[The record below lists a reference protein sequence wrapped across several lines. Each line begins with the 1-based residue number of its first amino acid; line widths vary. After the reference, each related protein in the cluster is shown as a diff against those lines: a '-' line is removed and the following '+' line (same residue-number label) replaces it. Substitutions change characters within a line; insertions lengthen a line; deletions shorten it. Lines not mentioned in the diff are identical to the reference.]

1 MTAQEK
7 TSTSE
12 WKFSKP
18 LHRGNASERMLVDLR
33 ERILSGVIPR
43 GEKLPTER
51 ELAATYGVSS
61 ATVRE
66 AIRGLATAQ
75 LLEVRHGSG
84 AYVTAKVDQ
93 LVGMPL
99 RTIIAMEKIS
109 MPQVLA
115 VYGAINSY
123 AAEMAA
129 RQATPSM
136 VAELQQAQ
144 DDIGRAKTL
153 PAISE
158 ALTRFLDTLAR
169 CSDNALL
176 VALCRFLAG
185 MQIGLA
191 TELSGGSYKTR
202 QQNSAKL
209 ADERQALIDAIKGKD
224 PKGAR
229 EAAWRY
235 QERAMAVLSALPR
248 ARKDR
253 VSDPALSKLLAS
265 LLHP

>member
-1 MTAQEK
+1 
-7 TSTSE
+7 
-12 WKFSKP
+12 
-18 LHRGNASERMLVDLR
+18 MLTDLR
-33 ERILSGVIPR
+33 ERILSGDIAR

-51 ELAATYGVSS
+51 ELADVYGVSS

-66 AIRGLATAQ
+66 AIRGLATAH

-84 AYVTAKVDQ
+84 AYVTARVDQ

-99 RTIIAMEKIS
+99 RSIIAMERIS
-109 MPQVLA
+109 MPQVLS

-123 AAEMAA
+123 AAELAA
-129 RQATPSM
+129 RQASPAM
-136 VAELQQAQ
+136 VRELQQAQ
-144 DDIGRAKTL
+144 DDIGRARSL

-169 CSDNALL
+169 CSENALL

-191 TELSGGSYKTR
+191 TELSGGSFKAR
-202 QQNSAKL
+202 QENSAKL
-209 ADERQALIDAIKGKD
+209 ATERQELIDAIARKD
-224 PKGAR
+224 GEGAR
-229 EAAWRY
+229 KAALRY
-235 QERAMAVLSALPR
+235 SEKALAVLSAMPL

-253 VSDPALSKLLAS
+253 VSDPALAKLLAS

>member
-1 MTAQEK
+1 
-7 TSTSE
+7 
-12 WKFSKP
+12 
-18 LHRGNASERMLVDLR
+18 MLVDLR
-33 ERILSGVIPR
+33 ERILSGEIAR

-66 AIRGLATAQ
+66 AIRGLATAR

-99 RTIIAMEKIS
+99 RSIIAMERIS

-115 VYGAINSY
+115 VYGAINAY
-123 AAEMAA
+123 AAELAA
-129 RQATPSM
+129 RQATPEQ
-136 VAELQQAQ
+136 VNELQQAQ
-144 DDIGRAKTL
+144 DDIARAKSL

-158 ALTRFLDTLAR
+158 ALTRFLHTLAR
-169 CSDNALL
+169 CSENALL

-191 TELSGGSYKTR
+191 TELSGGSYKLR
-202 QQNSAKL
+202 LNNSAKL
-209 ADERQALIDAIKGKD
+209 AGERQALIDAIKRKD
-224 PKGAR
+224 EAGAR
-229 EAAWRY
+229 RAAEHY
-235 QERAMAVLSALPR
+235 GQKALAVLSALPSC
-248 ARKDR
+248 K
-253 VSDPALSKLLAS
+253 
-265 LLHP
+265 

>member
-1 MTAQEK
+1 M
-7 TSTSE
+7 SE
-12 WKFSKP
+12 WKASKP
-18 LHRGNASERMLVDLR
+18 LHRGNASERMLTDLR
-33 ERILSGVIPR
+33 ERILSGDIAR

-51 ELAATYGVSS
+51 ELASVYGVSS

-66 AIRGLATAQ
+66 AIRGLATAH

-84 AYVTAKVDQ
+84 AYVTAKMDQ

-99 RTIIAMEKIS
+99 RSIIAMERIS
-109 MPQVLA
+109 MPQVLS

-123 AAEMAA
+123 AAELAA
-129 RQATPSM
+129 RQATPAM
-136 VAELQQAQ
+136 VRELQQAQ
-144 DDIGRAKTL
+144 DDIGRARSL

-169 CSDNALL
+169 CSENALL

-191 TELSGGSYKTR
+191 TELSGGSFKTR
-202 QQNSAKL
+202 QENSAKL
-209 ADERQALIDAIKGKD
+209 AAERQGLIDAIGRKD
-224 PKGAR
+224 EEGAR
-229 EAAWRY
+229 KAALRY
-235 QERAMAVLSALPR
+235 QDKALAVLSALPL